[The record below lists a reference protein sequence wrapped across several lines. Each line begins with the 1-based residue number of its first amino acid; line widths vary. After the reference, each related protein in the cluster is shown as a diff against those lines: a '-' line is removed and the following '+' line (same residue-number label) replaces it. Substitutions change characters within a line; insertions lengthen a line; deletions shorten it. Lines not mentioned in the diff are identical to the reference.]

1 MSIFI
6 YACIIHKKTHSCY
19 QYNSYSK
26 NAFINIWSLI
36 QLKVT
41 KMVNIK
47 VYSTALHKSKNIFT
61 TLMFLL
67 TYVNFQGY
75 I

>member
-1 MSIFI
+1 
-6 YACIIHKKTHSCY
+6 
-19 QYNSYSK
+19 
-26 NAFINIWSLI
+26 
-36 QLKVT
+36 
-41 KMVNIK
+41 MVNIK
-47 VYSTALHKSKNIFT
+47 VYSTTLHKSKNIFT